1 MTTYLEA
8 IRTDL
13 LPYPVS
19 SKMVERQCFKHC
31 LDPEGIVVDEKKVSM
46 CVLEILSQMIAL
58 GGVSEGGVSS
68 SFKEEPARRRI
79 YTLCSRLGLNPR
91 DYIDIP
97 TVTRIE

>member
-1 MTTYLEA
+1 MTYLEA
-8 IRTDL
+8 IREDL
-13 LPYPVS
+13 YPYPVRS
-19 SKMVERQCFKHC
+19 SQIERQCLKQGVSPN
-31 LDPEGIVVDEKKVSM
+31 DDSIDEKIVSM